1 MTPSEPMIYLY
12 GHGTLVDALTAA
24 KRDYK
29 TELDKLLI
37 EGPPGSQ
44 CFSVC
49 TIIRERYETRCD
61 GLGYD
66 LRCEYIRKLTEVE
79 EDAVAYFN
87 RRKRER
93 FYEFCNIL

>member
-1 MTPSEPMIYLY
+1 MTSSEPMINRY
-12 GHGTLVDALTAA
+12 GNDALVELLLTAA

-29 TELDKLLI
+29 RELDKLLI

-49 TIIRERYETRCD
+49 TIIRQRYETRCD
-61 GLGYD
+61 RLGDD

-79 EDAVAYFN
+79 EDAVAYFH
-87 RRKRER
+87 RRMR